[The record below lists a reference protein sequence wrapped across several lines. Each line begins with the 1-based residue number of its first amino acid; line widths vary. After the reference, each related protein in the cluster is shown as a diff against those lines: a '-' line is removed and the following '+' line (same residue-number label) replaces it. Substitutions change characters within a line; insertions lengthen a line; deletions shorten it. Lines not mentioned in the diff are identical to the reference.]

1 MVVPDPRDAAATAG
15 LTAAT
20 LAQARGCRQLASG
33 LLLLGIASLLLPP
46 AGPGCALLTAL
57 AIGAALVQHYYA
69 MRCELDARLFAGW
82 ASRWAQP
89 GAAPD
94 ADLAAF
100 DQARARLSGRQ
111 PPPRPLAE
119 RARAA
124 LRLFRHQLVAL
135 LIQLAA
141 ILGAMAWRLLQAGMN

>member
-1 MVVPDPRDAAATAG
+1 MAPDTREAAATAG

-46 AGPGCALLTAL
+46 AGPGCVLLTAL
-57 AIGAALVQHYYA
+57 AIGATLVQHYYA
-69 MRCELDARLFAGW
+69 LRCELDARLFANW
-82 ASRWAQP
+82 ASQWAQP
-89 GAAPD
+89 GSAPD

-100 DQARARLSGRQ
+100 DQALAGLSGRR
-111 PPPRPLAE
+111 PPPRPLEE

-124 LRLFRHQLVAL
+124 LRLFRHQLIAL
-135 LIQLAA
+135 LVGLAA
-141 ILGAMAWRLLQAGMN
+141 ILGAVAWRLLQAGIN